1 MLAFPSHSVKTFRA
15 RGQLH
20 SIVLDERT
28 QLRVKG
34 VHHQKDVQ
42 Q

>member
-28 QLRVKG
+28 RLRVKG